1 MVALAGT
8 SPASADTAQFK
19 GVNWAVLGDNFVRGP
34 LVLDGLNQSD
44 NYSTVRA
51 KADAIY
57 NGLENQLGVNTV
69 RLPVNTHTVGSSW
82 WNAYRGTIDAAT
94 ARGFKVI
101 LAYWEDGAA
110 SGGRITNMSAFNS
123 MWNTITAQYGSDS
136 LVYFEPM
143 NEPHG
148 YSASQWINLAASW
161 INARS
166 SIPRGRI
173 LVGGTGYSQDVRP
186 VCADTRLD
194 GTLLSY
200 HHYAFFYGEK
210 DYAGW
215 VQSFRERLGNC
226 ASRAILTEFG
236 APMDTDLNYHNANSS
251 NNFVRY
257 IRADTDSLRALNMG
271 AVYWPALGGKVTAG
285 QNYDWYSMFALHG
298 SGTNLSVSIRNS
310 TGADRLRHGWGD
322 GGPPTEP
329 PGQRYEA
336 ESPPAVCRG
345 TIDSDHA
352 GYSGTGFCNG
362 DQAVGAHAQ
371 FTVTPEDDD
380 TVAVGI
386 RFANGGT
393 SARPANVIVN
403 GTTVDTVSFE
413 PTGSWST
420 WSTASVPVSLNDG
433 SNTIRIDPTMAT
445 GLPNVD
451 YLDLEAAPEPEPDRF
466 EAEDSPA
473 TCDGSID
480 TNHSGYSGSGFCNGD
495 NAVGAAAQF
504 TVTPADAGTATVE
517 VRFANGASYGNARP
531 ANVIV
536 NGTTVDTVSFESTGT
551 WSAWVTKTLTMSL
564 NAGSNTIRLDP
575 TTTAGLPNVDYIEVG
590 PNA

>member
-1 MVALAGT
+1 MRSPGTTAPRSRSLRRILVSVLSTLVLLPVVALTGT
-8 SPASADTAQFK
+8 APASADTSQFR

-44 NYSTVRA
+44 SYSTVLA

-57 NGLENQLGVNTV
+57 DGFETQLGVNTV
-69 RLPVNTHTVGSSW
+69 RLPVNTHTVGTSW

-94 ARGFKVI
+94 AKGFKVI

-110 SGGRITNMSAFNS
+110 SGGRITNTAAFNS
-123 MWNTITAQYGSDS
+123 MWNTIVAQYGSNS

-148 YSASQWINLAASW
+148 YSSSEWRNLAASW

-173 LVGGTGYSQDVRP
+173 LIGGTGYSQDVRP

-215 VQSFRERLGNC
+215 VQSFRERLGSC
-226 ASRAILTEFG
+226 AARSILTEFG
-236 APMDTDLNYHNANSS
+236 APMDTGLNYHDANSS

-271 AVYWPALGGKVTAG
+271 SVYWPALGGKITAG
-285 QNYDWYSMFALHG
+285 QNHDWYSMFARHG
-298 SGTNLSVSIRNS
+298 SGTSLSVSIRNS
-310 TGADRLRHGWGD
+310 SGADRIRHGWGD
-322 GGPPTEP
+322 GGTQ

-336 ESPPAVCRG
+336 ESAPAVCQG
-345 TIDSDHA
+345 TIDS
-352 GYSGTGFCNG
+352 
-362 DQAVGAHAQ
+362 
-371 FTVTPEDDD
+371 
-380 TVAVGI
+380 
-386 RFANGGT
+386 
-393 SARPANVIVN
+393 
-403 GTTVDTVSFE
+403 
-413 PTGSWST
+413 
-420 WSTASVPVSLNDG
+420 
-433 SNTIRIDPTMAT
+433 
-445 GLPNVD
+445 
-451 YLDLEAAPEPEPDRF
+451 
-466 EAEDSPA
+466 
-473 TCDGSID
+473 
-480 TNHSGYSGSGFCNGD
+480 NHSGYSGTGFCNGD

-504 TVTPADAGTATVE
+504 TVTPTGAGTATVGI
-517 VRFANGASYGNARP
+517 RFANGGTSARS

-536 NGTTVDTVSFESTGT
+536 NGTTVGTVSFEPTGAWAT
-551 WSAWVTKTLTMSL
+551 WATKSLNVPL
-564 NAGSNTIRLDP
+564 NAGSNTVRLEP
-575 TTTAGLPNVDYIEVG
+575 TTTGGLANIDYLDIG
-590 PNA
+590 A